1 MMQIFKFLLKHAFH
15 QSIFLPFYQMS
26 LDHKLHFDHKEKKSS
41 ISTHNLYIFIYLQ
54 ACYAHTYSNFYW
66 NMPFINLRFFLF
78 IKCPWTINLVLITH
92 IHTYIQRGGEKK
104 YAFVTSCGLNRPWN
118 RREWSVCARANNVC
132 GDSRGS
138 RCYTTAIHRVSAMT
152 VTRTMTAMTTLFQL
166 RPASRENNASWTSS
180 RVLSI
185 RMNLYFFCFF
195 FFLLLFS
202 SSFLSP
208 FFLSFSLT
216 SFTGRWTRLSSL
228 DSKFRDRFWKMNDVA
243 MHKQFMETFFK
254 IVSVGMIFS
263 RWINFRGNFFFIFL
277 ICLM

>member
-1 MMQIFKFLLKHAFH
+1 MLCTHIFKFLLKHAFH
-15 QSIFLPFYQMS
+15 QSTFLPFHQMS
-26 LDHKLHFDHKEKKSS
+26 LDHKPRLDH
-41 ISTHNLYIFIYLQ
+41 THTHIY
-54 ACYAHTYSNFYW
+54 
-66 NMPFINLRFFLF
+66 
-78 IKCPWTINLVLITH
+78 TH
-92 IHTYIQRGGEKK
+92 IHKEGGKK

-195 FFLLLFS
+195 FFLLLS

-228 DSKFRDRFWKMNDVA
+228 DSKFRDRFWKMDDVA